1 MIVNNSLDEIKKRD
15 NALSIIRNMVEN
27 GGRSS
32 LYDLTGLS
40 GGFIA
45 SPSELSLLETYVGPA
60 IFEDALQEVGI
71 EHMGGDKVI
80 PLNRTSSGILATI
93 LTLVNKNS
101 NVVHYLAE
109 LPAHPS
115 IPRSCKLVGANYS
128 ETDNFNEFSIPE
140 NTSLVVI
147 TGSTMDHKVIDENEF
162 REVIEMAH
170 ARNIPVM
177 VDDASGARLR
187 TVIFN
192 QPRAC
197 DLGADIAITSTDKLM
212 PGPRGGLMAGRED
225 LIDEIKVKV
234 NQFGLE
240 AQPPAVL
247 AMVNGI
253 KNFNEDNLI
262 NSFEHK
268 EQLFEL
274 LNKNFNNFQKTPTG
288 VMISPNDLAKE
299 ILGSMGKIAT
309 LHKSVPIN
317 RSLAVLKAPDIPS
330 LLIETG
336 YLSNPDEASL
346 LATGK
351 YQRTIAHAIYLGI
364 KNFVYKNKDTLRCG
378 VAAQSEPKAPARS
391 NKPASSGAK
400 PAAQSG
406 AKPAAPSGAKPVA
419 SEKTVIYVVKKG
431 DTLSK
436 IAQDHKVSPQR
447 LKQLNGLTREQV
459 NAGQRLK
466 VPKKK

>member
-27 GGRSS
+27 KGRSS
-32 LYDLTGLS
+32 LFDLTGLS

-71 EHMGGDKVI
+71 EHMGGQKVI

-162 REVIEMAH
+162 RKVIEMAH

-253 KNFNEDNLI
+253 KNFNKDNLV
-262 NSFEHK
+262 NSFERK

-274 LNKNFNNFQKTPTG
+274 LNKSFNNFQKTPTG
-288 VMISPNDLAKE
+288 VMISPNDLAQE
-299 ILGSMGKIAT
+299 INAEHNLSDNDLAFVFSFILLRDCGIITIPPVSMPGASATIRFDLSTSNAFRLDLNDLNKKIESSFKK
-309 LHKSVPIN
+309 LQDV
-317 RSLAVLKAPDIPS
+317 V
-330 LLIETG
+330 
-336 YLSNPDEASL
+336 SNEDEC
-346 LATGK
+346 
-351 YQRTIAHAIYLGI
+351 REIVF
-364 KNFVYKNKDTLRCG
+364 NF
-378 VAAQSEPKAPARS
+378 
-391 NKPASSGAK
+391 
-400 PAAQSG
+400 
-406 AKPAAPSGAKPVA
+406 
-419 SEKTVIYVVKKG
+419 
-431 DTLSK
+431 
-436 IAQDHKVSPQR
+436 
-447 LKQLNGLTREQV
+447 
-459 NAGQRLK
+459 
-466 VPKKK
+466 